1 MKPSLFI
8 TITILF
14 YNTLN
19 SQTVEPSSGIE
30 KNHIQIE
37 LESLYSEQKEET
49 ELMKSWS
56 IPSALIR
63 YGLFKGV
70 ELQLNTPIIKEEL
83 YENDHLVHSL
93 HKFDDSQ
100 IGVSVDLWK
109 QHKLLPEAALM
120 VRAIIPAKLNI
131 GKEHIGKVIS
141 LNLSNQLN
149 EKFTFSY
156 NIGFV
161 NETSNTNTGFYIA
174 NLNFDLSSKIHFFL
188 EEFSDF
194 NKHQNIT
201 HNLNT
206 GFGYAFNDSF
216 CIDLS
221 IAKGINHHMFYIG
234 GILAYNFKLKH

>member
-1 MKPSLFI
+1 MKPSFFT
-8 TITILF
+8 TIAIFFCCLLNAQTIE
-14 YNTLN
+14 
-19 SQTVEPSSGIE
+19 SSSGID
-30 KNHIQIE
+30 KNYFQIE
-37 LESLYSEQKEET
+37 LESLYSEQKEGSDF
-49 ELMKSWS
+49 MKSWS
-56 IPSALIR
+56 IPSVLLR

-70 ELQLNTPIIKEEL
+70 ELQLNTPIIKEKL

-100 IGVSVDLWK
+100 FGISVDLWK
-109 QHKLLPEAALM
+109 QYKILPEAALM
-120 VRAIIPAKLNI
+120 ARAILPTKLNL
-131 GKEHIGKVIS
+131 GKEHIGKVVS

-174 NLNFDLSSKIHFFL
+174 NLNFDLNSKIHFFL

-206 GFGYAFNDSF
+206 GFGYLFNDNF
-216 CIDLS
+216 CVDLS
-221 IAKGINHHMFYIG
+221 IAKGINHHMFYVG
-234 GILAYNFKLKH
+234 GILTWRFKTT